1 MSLESTDLRAFM
13 AELDHTLQ
21 NLRREYNNVSS
32 QLNYTLTTERQR
44 FKTERSAW
52 IDSFVSERFEPVLV
66 PFHPLSSSSVHFL
79 PDDIMSF
86 RLQLFHAV
94 DGY

>member
-1 MSLESTDLRAFM
+1 LDISLQ
-13 AELDHTLQ
+13 H
-21 NLRREYNNVSS
+21 LRREYNDVSS